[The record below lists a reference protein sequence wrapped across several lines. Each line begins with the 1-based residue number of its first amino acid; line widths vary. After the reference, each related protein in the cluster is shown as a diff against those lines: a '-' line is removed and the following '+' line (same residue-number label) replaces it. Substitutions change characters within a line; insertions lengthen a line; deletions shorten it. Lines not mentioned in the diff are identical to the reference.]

1 MTTKKAAVVKEE
13 VKAEVEAPTSEVVEQ
28 AQAAADQVEV
38 LAKEADPEPEADVGI
53 PKDDVKDTSEEG
65 EVLVSD
71 LQVHFDRCE
80 ANREILI
87 DEIKALHDKDSEEH
101 ALLSAELS
109 YLNAYL
115 ERLGDR
121 LSRIA

>member
-13 VKAEVEAPTSEVVEQ
+13 FKAEVEAPTSEVVEQ

-38 LAKEADPEPEADVGI
+38 LAKEAEPEADAGV

-65 EVLVSD
+65 EVLVPD

-87 DEIKALHDKDSEEH
+87 DEIKSLHDKDSEEH
-101 ALLSAELS
+101 ALLSAELA